1 MRIIFLTAFVLGVV
15 MLFGEFAVPEC
26 VNYAG
31 TAGDSGYPC
40 RLDRSSGTS
49 EYLFNKDLKIPV
61 PFGNVLAFGL
71 VIIGA
76 GGLLFRR

>member
-1 MRIIFLTAFVLGVV
+1 MRAAFLVALVLGVV
-15 MLFGEFAVPEC
+15 LLLGEFVVPEC

-31 TAGDSGYPC
+31 TARDSGYPC

-61 PFGNVLAFGL
+61 PFGNVVAFGL
-71 VIIGA
+71 VIVGA
-76 GGLLFRR
+76 GGLLLRR

>member
-1 MRIIFLTAFVLGVV
+1 MRVVFLLALVVGVV
-15 MLFGEFAVPEC
+15 LLIGEFIVPEC

-31 TAGDSGYPC
+31 TARDSGYPC

-49 EYLFNKDLKIPV
+49 EYLFNNDLKIPV

-71 VIIGA
+71 TIVGA
-76 GGLLFRR
+76 GGLLLRR